1 MLRALFLVAPVLLS
15 LALPALSQSGSY
27 LLGPGSNVGPATKVK
42 TENCVTKADGSVTC
56 DTRLENPPGDTDARP
71 QYDYFSY

>member
-1 MLRALFLVAPVLLS
+1 MVRSLVLVVPVLLT

-42 TENCVTKADGSVTC
+42 T
-56 DTRLENPPGDTDARP
+56 
-71 QYDYFSY
+71 